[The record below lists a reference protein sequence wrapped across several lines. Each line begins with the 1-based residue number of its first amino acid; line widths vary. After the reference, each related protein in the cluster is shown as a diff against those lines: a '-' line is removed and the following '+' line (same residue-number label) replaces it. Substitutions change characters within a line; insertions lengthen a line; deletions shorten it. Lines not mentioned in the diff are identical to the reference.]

1 MQKLLRSVF
10 LLFPILLL
18 SGCAKPPQKA
28 SSSRPADEKPASAD
42 TASVR
47 SDTARRITPGGET
60 AVLIHNVILNEPPG
74 YKLRVRW
81 LRGQMRPTKAGV
93 VPSFDDP
100 NSFTLAVQDGVIALS
115 LADVA
120 AVLNGGGLKGT
131 PLSNV
136 SLADQGQQLKLN
148 GTLHKGLP
156 LPIEMISDVRATPDG
171 RIDLHATKLRV
182 LKLPVTGLLKSLKVN
197 LSDLVD
203 SKGATG
209 IQISG
214 DDIYINPE
222 QFLPAPHIQGKLTD
236 VHLGSKT
243 GDLISVFG
251 TARADVVKVKEW
263 RNFIRLRGGTVNF
276 GKLTMNYSDL
286 FLIDISNDE
295 WFNFD
300 LARYQ
305 EQLVNGRIQ
314 MTPEAGLRIFMPG
327 IDKIPSNA
335 ANRTISLQ
343 WLKNRN
349 LPPPATTE

>member
-1 MQKLLRSVF
+1 VQRLIRSAF
-10 LLFPILLL
+10 LLLPILLL
-18 SGCAKPPQKA
+18 SGC
-28 SSSRPADEKPASAD
+28 SRPPEKAPASGTAAEKPASAQPD
-42 TASVR
+42 TTRNIIPPAA
-47 SDTARRITPGGET
+47 TT
-60 AVLIHNVILNEPPG
+60 VLIHNVILNEPPG

-81 LRGQMRPTKAGV
+81 LRGQMRPTKTGV

-100 NSFTLAVQDGVIALS
+100 GSFTLAVQDGVMALS

-120 AVLNGGGLKGT
+120 AVLNGGALQGT

-136 SLADQGQQLKLN
+136 SLASQGGQLKLN
-148 GTLHKGLP
+148 GTLHKGVP

-171 RIDLHATKLRV
+171 RIGLHATKLRV
-182 LKLPVTGLLKSLKVN
+182 LKLPVTGLLRSFKVS
-197 LSDLVD
+197 LSDLVG
-203 SKGATG
+203 SKGAAG
-209 IQISG
+209 LQISG
-214 DDIYINPE
+214 DDIYINPS
-222 QFLPAPHIQGKLTD
+222 QMLPAPHIQGKLTD

-251 TARADVVKVKEW
+251 TARPDVVKVKEW

-276 GKLTMNYSDL
+276 GKLTMSYADL
-286 FLIDISNDE
+286 FLIDISKDE

-305 EQLVNGRIQ
+305 EQLVNGHIE
-314 MTPEAGLRIFMPG
+314 MTPEAGLRIFMPD
-327 IDKIPSNA
+327 IDKIPANA

-349 LPPPATTE
+349 LAPPATAE